1 MRSRLRLPI
10 GVTAAALFGLLVV
23 LAMLQYRWLG
33 QISDADRDQR
43 RSRLAHDAHEFA
55 QDFDRELAR
64 AYLLFLG
71 DPMGDA
77 LGDDVATRVAER
89 YDHWQS
95 TSAFPRLL
103 KEVYAFTQTDDGKAE
118 LRRFDPGSRRFELV
132 EWPASM
138 SGWRDEIG
146 SITQQQNEPGR
157 GAIFV
162 RRMAP
167 VIWERVPAIVVPSQ
181 MFFFAAAVN
190 PGGDSGSALAN
201 LARAVTS
208 AVVPPSIGYSI
219 LVIDKEYV
227 TRELLPALARRHFAP
242 RAADSVNA
250 GAADPPSP
258 SGSGGT
264 SLPLDFK
271 IAIVARAEPNAAPVF
286 QSTPS
291 FAPAYDAKGDA
302 AADLFQVRPQDFTGL
317 IQEVRNFTITRHH
330 IGAVGSRGVIST
342 EPARPLSFV
351 IQQSNGQGPVSR
363 GANTSSTMRLTAAG
377 SAPLWRVIAVHPSG
391 SLERA
396 VNAARTR
403 NLIVSFSI
411 LAILGASMGLLVLTT
426 RRSQRLARQQMEFV
440 ATVSHELRTPLAV
453 IRSAA
458 ENLADGVIDDEQR
471 IRRYGELMRT
481 EGRRLTEMVEQI
493 LEIAGIQSGQRNFAL
508 RPVAVEPLVRNIL
521 SSCAALIE
529 RAGVAVE
536 LDIADGLPAVLGDE
550 PALRRVFQNLID
562 NAIKYGASGG
572 WVKIGAHAVNG
583 SVAVSVADRGIGI
596 EPAEQSKIFEPFYR
610 AADVVAAQMQGA
622 GLGLSLVRRIVVA
635 HGGSVTVKS
644 APRSGSEFI
653 VRLPA
658 TSPPA
663 KPASDPVPDAAE
675 ANSAAAAPRYS

>member
-1 MRSRLRLPI
+1 MRSPLRLPI

-23 LAMLQYRWLG
+23 LALLQYRWLG

-55 QDFDRELAR
+55 QDFDRELTR

-77 LGDDVATRVAER
+77 VGDDAATRIAQR

-118 LRRFDPGSRRFELV
+118 LRRFDPASRRFEVV
-132 EWPASM
+132 EWLAAM
-138 SGWRDEIG
+138 SDWRDHIG
-146 SITQQQNEPGR
+146 STTRQQNEPNR

-167 VIWERVPAIVVPSQ
+167 VIWERVPAIVVPSP

-190 PGGDSGSALAN
+190 PGQGGAGTLAN
-201 LARAVTS
+201 LARSMTS

-227 TRELLPALARRHFAP
+227 ARELLPALARRHFAP
-242 RAADSVNA
+242 READAANA

-258 SGSGGT
+258 SGPGGT

-271 IAIVARAEPNAAPVF
+271 IAIVARAEPRGAPVF

-302 AADLFQVRPQDFTGL
+302 VADLFQVRTQDFAGL
-317 IQEVRNFTITRHH
+317 IQEVRKFTTTVTQHH
-330 IGAVGSRGVIST
+330 IGAAGSRGVIST
-342 EPARPLSFV
+342 EATRPLSFV
-351 IQQSNGQGPVSR
+351 FQQSGGPGPASR
-363 GANTSSTMRLTAAG
+363 GANTASTMRLTATG
-377 SAPLWRVIAVHPSG
+377 SASLWRVIAVHPSG

-426 RRSQRLARQQMEFV
+426 RRSQRLAQQQMEFV

-458 ENLADGVIDDEQR
+458 QNLSAGVVHDADQA
-471 IRRYGELMRT
+471 RRYGDLIET
-481 EGRRLTEMVEQI
+481 EGRRLTDMVEQV
-493 LEIAGIQSGQRNFAL
+493 LE
-508 RPVAVEPLVRNIL
+508 
-521 SSCAALIE
+521 
-529 RAGVAVE
+529 
-536 LDIADGLPAVLGDE
+536 
-550 PALRRVFQNLID
+550 
-562 NAIKYGASGG
+562 Y
-572 WVKIGAHAVNG
+572 
-583 SVAVSVADRGIGI
+583 
-596 EPAEQSKIFEPFYR
+596 
-610 AADVVAAQMQGA
+610 A
-622 GLGLSLVRRIVVA
+622 GLGGNRRPVLAAPVDVESVLRDVA
-635 HGGSVTVKS
+635 AAY
-644 APRSGSEFI
+644 APRFEAERFDVSASVEEHLPVVTADESG
-653 VRLPA
+653 
-658 TSPPA
+658 
-663 KPASDPVPDAAE
+663 
-675 ANSAAAAPRYS
+675 PRRCA

>member
-1 MRSRLRLPI
+1 MRSRVRLPI

-43 RSRLAHDAHEFA
+43 RTRLTHDAYEFA

-64 AYLLFLG
+64 AYLLFQG
-71 DPMGDA
+71 DPMGGGV
-77 LGDDVATRVAER
+77 GDDVATRVAQH

-103 KEVYAFTQTDDGKAE
+103 KDIYAFTQTDDGKAE
-118 LRRFDPGSRRFELV
+118 LRRFDPASRRFDVV
-132 EWPASM
+132 EWPPSM
-138 SGWRDEIG
+138 SDWREQVG
-146 SITQQQNEPGR
+146 SNTQQQHEPGR

-167 VIWERVPAIVVPSQ
+167 VIWERVPALVVPSP
-181 MFFFAAAVN
+181 MFFFAAAVK
-190 PGGDSGSALAN
+190 PGQGATALAD
-201 LARAVTS
+201 LARSVT
-208 AVVPPSIGYSI
+208 AGVVPPSIGYSI

-242 RAADSVNA
+242 READSA
-250 GAADPPSP
+250 DPGAADPPSP

-271 IAIVARAEPNAAPVF
+271 IAIVARAAPNGAPVF

-302 AADLFQVRPQDFTGL
+302 VADLFQVRTQDFTAL
-317 IQEVRNFTITRHH
+317 IQEIRKFTATVTQHH

-342 EPARPLSFV
+342 EAGRPLSFV
-351 IQQSNGQGPVSR
+351 FQQSNDPGPVSR
-363 GANTSSTMRLTAAG
+363 GGNTKSTMRLTATG

-391 SLERA
+391 SLEQS

-426 RRSQRLARQQMEFV
+426 RRAQRLAQQQMEFV

-458 ENLADGVIDDEQR
+458 ENLADGVIGDEER
-471 IRRYGELMRT
+471 IRRYGELMRS

-493 LEIAGIQSGQRNFAL
+493 LEIAGMQSGQRNFAL
-508 RPVAVEPLVRNIL
+508 RPVAVEPLVRDIL
-521 SSCAALIE
+521 SSCASLIE
-529 RAGVAVE
+529 RAGITVE
-536 LDIADGLPAVLGDE
+536 LDVADGLPAVLGDE
-550 PALRRVFQNLID
+550 TALRRVFQNLID
-562 NAIKYGASGG
+562 NAIKYGAAGG
-572 WVKIGAHAVNG
+572 WVRIAARAADG

-596 EPAEQSKIFEPFYR
+596 DPAEHSKIFEPFYR

-622 GLGLSLVRRIVVA
+622 GLGLSLVRRIVIA
-635 HGGSVTVKS
+635 HGGSVTVTS
-644 APRSGSEFI
+644 VPRGGSEFV

-658 TSPPA
+658 AKGDPIPA
-663 KPASDPVPDAAE
+663 AGDV
-675 ANSAAAAPRYS
+675 NSAAAAPRYS